1 MTVSADTP
9 VMAHSTNSWFSSVPT
24 TTRSFSVPSG
34 IDPCHGAAASTVAV
48 SDSHAIDRTRPAG
61 SSIRPSGRIS
71 TAGFSP
77 CHAKSSPESVE
88 PSTNVSTSLG
98 RLSAL
103 VAGREVRR
111 TARTRSPGTES
122 GPPGPSAICTPAASI
137 RSSRPAVTVP
147 SPCSTSTSRGLWSRG
162 VCGGASAAWI
172 TPATDQMRAHAPAA
186 TTALMTAKET
196 NVIRTTAS
204 PRRRPAV

>member
-1 MTVSADTP
+1 
-9 VMAHSTNSWFSSVPT
+9 MAHSTNSWFSSVPT
-24 TTRSFSVPSG
+24 TTRSLSVPSG
-34 IDPCHGAAASTVAV
+34 IDPCHGAAASTAAV

-122 GPPGPSAICTPAASI
+122 GPPGPSARCTPAASI

-147 SPCSTSTSRGLWSRG
+147 SPCSTVTSKGL
-162 VCGGASAAWI
+162 CGGASAAWI
-172 TPATDQMRAHAPAA
+172 TPATDQMRDHATAA